1 MSLRGSGGEYL
12 LPRRATGGAY
22 VAPGVERWL
31 SPFPL
36 HCPLLLLECPLL
48 LVPSRLPKYG
58 SVSLVQ
64 LGEGGWVWHRG
75 LVGCC
80 TLQKGLSAGSVPRVE
95 ARSGVGAQS
104 WLARPFRV
112 NPV

>member
-64 LGEGGWVWHRG
+64 LGEGGWVWHF
-75 LVGCC
+75 
-80 TLQKGLSAGSVPRVE
+80 VPR
-95 ARSGVGAQS
+95 SGC
-104 WLARPFRV
+104 LMRPPEGLERLV
-112 NPV
+112 LGRG